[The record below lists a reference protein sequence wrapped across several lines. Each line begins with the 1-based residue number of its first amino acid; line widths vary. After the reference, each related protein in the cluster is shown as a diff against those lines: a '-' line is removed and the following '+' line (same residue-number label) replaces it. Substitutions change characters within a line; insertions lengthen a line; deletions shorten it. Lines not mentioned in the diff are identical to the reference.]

1 MTWPCS
7 EDSREALEVQ
17 GDGLHR
23 QISIGIAISDD
34 AVRPVNARLGVAQHQ
49 PRNHALRNPG
59 RRTHHETAFGCVR
72 ALQHQIARTAGVVD
86 LDVAGE
92 VEGQPQVALDL
103 ADPDT
108 EVRIDAAPPLR
119 ATTSSATLKAD
130 ARRLTTVPIGR
141 PSSLANWPHGQAEE
155 VAHAQHAEAP
165 QRRETPRR
173 RRSGRCSE
181 NLLPGRR

>member
-23 QISIGIAISDD
+23 QISIGIAISDG
-34 AVRPVNARLGVAQHQ
+34 AVRPANARLGVAQHQ

-119 ATTSSATLKAD
+119 D
-130 ARRLTTVPIGR
+130 
-141 PSSLANWPHGQAEE
+141 
-155 VAHAQHAEAP
+155 
-165 QRRETPRR
+165 
-173 RRSGRCSE
+173 
-181 NLLPGRR
+181 NLLGDVAGGREATDHGSDRQA